1 MFTNLLSINSVS
13 NHGFKFSISMLG
25 PTLENAEEVY
35 KRYIYK
41 TFYIDVFLFN
51 YCDSYFFRQFTF
63 DNILD
68 VAKIFID
75 S

>member
-1 MFTNLLSINSVS
+1 
-13 NHGFKFSISMLG
+13 MLG

-35 KRYIYK
+35 KCYIYK

-51 YCDSYFFRQFTF
+51 YCDTYFFRQFTF

>member
-1 MFTNLLSINSVS
+1 MFTNLLSINNVS
-13 NHGFKFSISMLG
+13 THGSKFSILILG
-25 PTLENAEEVY
+25 PILDNAEEVY
-35 KRYIYK
+35 KHVTLVRHF
-41 TFYIDVFLFN
+41 TFLLN
-51 YCDSYFFRQFTF
+51 YCDSYFFRQFSF